1 MSRAGGLALACAAV
15 LVAGCGSTSRPPAKT
30 LSHGRFVYLADRV
43 CARAHRQGAALGKPT
58 NLNTFIRGLRKAIPL
73 LESEIADLRA
83 LTPPSRDAAPFQ
95 SMLANLDKEDV
106 VGHDFL
112 DSLEAHQMQRARS
125 LARRIDRLDKR
136 LRAQTRKLGLPTC
149 AKA

>member
-1 MSRAGGLALACAAV
+1 
-15 LVAGCGSTSRPPAKT
+15 
-30 LSHGRFVYLADRV
+30 
-43 CARAHRQGAALGKPT
+43 
-58 NLNTFIRGLRKAIPL
+58 
-73 LESEIADLRA
+73 
-83 LTPPSRDAAPFQ
+83 
-95 SMLANLDKEDV
+95 MLANLDKEDV